1 MVRAL
6 VTGVSAGGIG
16 EAIARRLV
24 RDAVLRGDEA
34 VNIVVSATSDS
45 PALQELTSGLRG
57 MGAEAAVV
65 YGDLE
70 DAEFPC
76 DLVHT
81 AAMFC
86 DGLNLIVS
94 NAGQS
99 RQGSLVDVDVEDWE
113 YMFAVHVRA
122 AWLLARTGYY
132 YLKKTRGSFIA
143 TGSISGCMPHPHRGV
158 YPLVKAALISLCEN
172 LALEW
177 ADEDVRVNVVSPGLI
192 STQRR
197 PKPYAAGITPLGR
210 AGIPDDIAGTVSFLV
225 GPDAAYITGQN
236 IVVDGGLSQAG
247 LELITRSM
255 HG

>member
-1 MVRAL
+1 MRAL
-6 VTGVSAGGIG
+6 VTGVSSGGIG

-24 RDAVLRGDEA
+24 KDAAARRDTAACIIL
-34 VNIVVSATSDS
+34 SATSDS
-45 PALQELTSGLRG
+45 PELRALTDDLTR
-57 MGAEAAVV
+57 MGAEVGVAF
-65 YGDLE
+65 GDLSS
-70 DAEFPC
+70 AEFPN
-76 DLVHT
+76 DLVNIAST
-81 AAMFC
+81 FC
-86 DGLNLIVS
+86 GGLDLIVS
-94 NAGQS
+94 NAGVSS
-99 RQGSLVDVDVEDWE
+99 RGSLVDVELADWE

-122 AWLLARTGYY
+122 AWILARAGYY
-132 YLKKTRGSFIA
+132 WLKKTKGSFIA

-172 LALEW
+172 LAMEW
-177 ADEDVRVNVVSPGLI
+177 GDEDIRVNVVSPGLI

-210 AGIPDDIAGTVSFLV
+210 AGIPEDIAGAVAFLA

-255 HG
+255 NV